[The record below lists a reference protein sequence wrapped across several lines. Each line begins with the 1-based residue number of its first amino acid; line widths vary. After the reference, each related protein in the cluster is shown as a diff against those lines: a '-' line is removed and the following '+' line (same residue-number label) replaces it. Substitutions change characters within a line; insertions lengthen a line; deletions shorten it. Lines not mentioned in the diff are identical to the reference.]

1 MTRNK
6 KREKWKIMK
15 RENVKKVQKKSRTRK
30 NYIKQNER
38 KESTEKRP

>member
-1 MTRNK
+1 
-6 KREKWKIMK
+6 MK
-15 RENVKKVQKKSRTRK
+15 QENVKKVKKSRTRK